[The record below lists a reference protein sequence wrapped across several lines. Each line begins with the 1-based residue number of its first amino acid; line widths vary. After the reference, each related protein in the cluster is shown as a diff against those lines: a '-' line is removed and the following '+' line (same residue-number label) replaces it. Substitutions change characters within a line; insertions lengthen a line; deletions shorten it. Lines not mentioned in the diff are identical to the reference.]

1 MWLTHLRSNGECAQP
16 GVGVS
21 AALAVALAG
30 VTLPAAGAAD
40 AATDRPAPT
49 WADEFDTPGAPD
61 PARWD
66 YEEGLV
72 RNKEAQYYARDR
84 RENAVVEGGHLV
96 ITARKE
102 PWPTQA
108 RQADYTAASLVTRGR
123 KNFHYGRLEV
133 RAKLPAGR
141 GIWPA
146 IWLRGSDPSLGWPA
160 CGEIDLVEFVGFDPD
175 RLHFNIHTAAYNHVK
190 KTNKGRSLS
199 VPDAAGAWHVF
210 ALEWHRGKVEL
221 FLDGAT
227 ALTFADEGTGPAA
240 WPFDKPHY
248 LLLNV
253 AVGGGWG
260 GMKGIDDTIFPQRM
274 LIDYVRYWRTDD

>member
-1 MWLTHLRSNGECAQP
+1 MWQKHLRSTIDWSLLRVWRGIAF
-16 GVGVS
+16 
-21 AALAVALAG
+21 AVAIAG
-30 VTLPAAGAAD
+30 VALPAARAAD
-40 AATDRPAPT
+40 PAADRPAPT

-61 PARWD
+61 LARWD

-72 RNKEAQYYARDR
+72 RNKEAQYYTRDR

-102 PWPTQA
+102 PWPPLAQ
-108 RQADYTAASLVTRGR
+108 QADYTAASLVTRG
-123 KNFHYGRLEV
+123 KQDFHYGRLEV
-133 RAKLPAGR
+133 RAQLPGGR

-146 IWLRGSDPSLGWPA
+146 IWLRGSDLSRGWPA
-160 CGEIDLVEFVGFDPD
+160 CGEIDLVEFVGFDPG
-175 RLHFNIHTAAYNHVK
+175 RLHFNIHTPAYNHVK
-190 KTNKGRSLS
+190 KTSKGRSLS

-240 WPFDKPHY
+240 WPFDKPHH
-248 LLLNV
+248 LILNV

-260 GMKGIDDTIFPQRM
+260 GTKGIDDTIFPQRM